1 MRRAIKILSITV
13 ASLLV
18 FILLAVSIAV
28 WVVFTPERLT
38 PIVRSQADKMLAC
51 QSQIGGVELTF
62 FSTFPQFGL
71 KISDFALI
79 NPTPGAQSDTLI
91 AAQQLLAVI
100 DVNAWRKGNEI
111 QVNKLNFVSGEA
123 NVFVD
128 SSGVTNY
135 NIYPANPDTLSD
147 DSNAETPLINIDG
160 ISIENTNITYT
171 DHAGKLYADVLN
183 LHADISVSMAKNI
196 VHSDV
201 KIHNSIISFAY
212 ANEKY
217 LQSAS
222 AQFHMLSDFALEKQQ
237 LLIDNFEGLINSA
250 DLQMSGSI
258 VYDSQSGDTSFG
270 LSYMLNKSPLT
281 KVLELVPPSFQSYY
295 EGIEASGMV
304 KSSGSII
311 GTYNQD
317 EMPLVEMGV
326 TLENGT
332 MAYAGVPLKLY
343 DVSGDIIF
351 KSDLLTDASTLLQIN
366 SFDASTPQ
374 SRISTTGMVTQ
385 LFSDIHLD
393 LQTDA
398 NLSLEEFKPFIP
410 NDMDIEMKG
419 RANGQIA
426 SVFTLAQLEDYGLDK
441 MQLQG
446 NITLT
451 TIDAVYDSISLITDH
466 ANIDFT
472 LPNRSPQSA
481 NTGFASARVSTR
493 NLTSNMPGSFDAMLQ
508 NASINIEMSDI
519 SDTTRVPDVICS
531 FNIDSLSGTMDTL
544 AIAMEKP
551 IGRLLMSPHVDNTG
565 KINIELAF
573 SSDEMNGHM
582 GKSRANIA
590 KMNVDT
596 RILYDSE
603 QEDIFQQWHPDGFF
617 DLGDGY
623 IALDGYSYPLEI
635 PSIKLNFTP
644 ETFNIEESNI
654 ILDKSDFQLSG
665 TLINVLSYFRGD
677 STLRG
682 NFDFTSNTTDVTQLM
697 NLTSGI
703 GYEEGQVEN
712 APADTSCSGPYMVP
726 KGIDLTLDT
735 RVQNA
740 SFGSDSATDIRGNVH
755 VYEGILLLDEVK
767 LFTPAARMQ
776 LTAMY
781 RTPRKN
787 HLFMGLDYHMI
798 DVEISELLNMIP
810 EVDSLMPM
818 LRSFGGEGE
827 FHLAIE
833 TYLDSTYNLKM
844 STLRGAASVAG
855 QDLVLMDGETFSE
868 IAKKLRFSKQAENRV
883 DSLSAEFTVFR
894 NEIDVY
900 PFLIVMDRYKAI
912 VAGRH
917 NFDMSFD
924 YHISLIDSPLPLKL
938 GVDVKG
944 TLDDMAIRP
953 VRPRYAE
960 TYSPAA
966 RFAVA
971 NKQLELRELIRKSL
985 TEKIEW

>member
-1 MRRAIKILSITV
+1 MLVIF
-13 ASLLV
+13 LLV
-18 FILLAVSIAV
+18 VSIAI
-28 WVVFTPERLT
+28 WVVFTPEKLT
-38 PIVRSQADKMLAC
+38 PIVRNQADKMLNC
-51 QSQIGGVELTF
+51 QNQIGEVELTF

-71 KISDFALI
+71 KVSDFALI

-91 AAQQLLAVI
+91 AAQKMLVI
-100 DVNAWRKGNEI
+100 VDINAWRNDKVI
-111 QVNKLNFVSGEA
+111 QVNELKLFRGEV

-128 SSGVTNY
+128 SLGNANY
-135 NIYPANPDTLSD
+135 NIYSTSPDTPGD
-147 DSNAETPLINIDG
+147 ISNAELPIIVIDG

-171 DHAGKLYADVLN
+171 DHAEKLYADILN
-183 LHADISVSMAKNI
+183 LNADISGSMAKNTI
-196 VHSDV
+196 HSDV
-201 KIHNSIISFAY
+201 QIHNSIISFAY

-217 LQSAS
+217 LQSAP
-222 AQFHMLSDFALEKQQ
+222 AQLHMLSDFALEKQQ
-237 LLIDNFEGLINSA
+237 LLIDNLEGLINKA
-250 DLQMSGSI
+250 DLQLSGSI
-258 VYDSQSGDTSFG
+258 AYDSRNGDTSFG
-270 LSYMLNKSPLT
+270 LSYMLNTSPLS

-295 EGIEASGMV
+295 ADIEADGMV
-304 KSSGSII
+304 ASSGSII
-311 GTYNQD
+311 GTYNQN
-317 EMPLVEMGV
+317 EMPLVELGIK
-326 TLENGT
+326 LENGT
-332 MAYAGVPLKLY
+332 MGYAGVPLKLHN
-343 DVSGDIIF
+343 VSGDVIF
-351 KSDLLTDASTLLQIN
+351 KSDLLTDASTSLKIN

-374 SRISTTGMVTQ
+374 SRISAKGMVTQ

-393 LQTDA
+393 LQTNA
-398 NLSLEEFKPFIP
+398 NLSLEEFRSFIP
-410 NDMDIEMKG
+410 GDMNMEIEGKA
-419 RANGQIA
+419 RGQIA
-426 SVFTLAQLEDYGLDK
+426 SVFTLAQLEEFELDK

-446 NITLT
+446 NVTLT

-466 ANIDFT
+466 ANIDFSI
-472 LPNRSPQSA
+472 PNRSPQSA
-481 NTGFASARVSTR
+481 NTGFAMARISTR
-493 NLTSNMPGSFDAMLQ
+493 NLKSNMPGSFDAMLK
-508 NASINIEMSDI
+508 NASINVEMSDI
-519 SDTTRVPDVICS
+519 SDTTRVPDAICS
-531 FNIDSLSGTMDTL
+531 FVIDSLSGTMDTM
-544 AIAMEKP
+544 AIAMAQP
-551 IGRLLMSPHVDNTG
+551 IGRLLFAPDVDNPG
-565 KINIELAF
+565 SINMELDL
-573 SSDEMNGHM
+573 SSNKMIGHM
-582 GKSRANIA
+582 GQSHANFA
-590 KMNVDT
+590 KMMVDT
-596 RILYDSE
+596 HILYDSK
-603 QEDIFQQWHPDGFF
+603 QEDIFQQWQPEGFF
-617 DLGDGY
+617 DLQDGY
-623 IALDGYSYPLEI
+623 IALDGYSYPFEI
-635 PSIKLNFTP
+635 PSIKLDFTP
-644 ETFNIEESNI
+644 ETFNIEESSI

-665 TLINVLSYFRGD
+665 TLNNVLSYFRGD
-677 STLRG
+677 SILRG
-682 NFDFTSNTTDVTQLM
+682 NFEFTSNTTDVTQLM

-703 GYEEGQVEN
+703 GYGEEEVDN
-712 APADTSCSGPYMVP
+712 APADTSYSGPYMVP
-726 KGIDLTLDT
+726 KGMDIMLDT

-740 SFGSDSATDIRGNVH
+740 LFGTDYATDVKGNVRI
-755 VYEGILLLDEVK
+755 YDGILLLDEVR
-767 LFTPAARMQ
+767 LVTPAARMQ

-868 IAKKLRFSKQAENRV
+868 IAKKLRFSKKAENRV

-924 YHISLIDSPLPLKL
+924 YHISLVDSPLPLKL

-944 TLDDMAIRP
+944 TLDDMAIMP

-960 TYSPAA
+960 TYRPAA

-971 NKQLELRELIRKSL
+971 NKQLELRELIRESL
-985 TEKIEW
+985 TEKIDW

>member
-1 MRRAIKILSITV
+1 MRRALKILSITV

-18 FILLAVSIAV
+18 IFLFAVSIAI

-38 PIVRSQADKMLAC
+38 PIVRNQADKMLTC
-51 QSQIGGVELTF
+51 QSQIGEVELTF

-71 KISDFALI
+71 KVSDFAMI
-79 NPTPGAQSDTLI
+79 NPTLGAQSDTLI
-91 AAQQLLAVI
+91 AAQQLLAVVDI
-100 DVNAWRKGNEI
+100 NAWRQNKEI
-111 QVNKLNFVSGEA
+111 QVNELNLVRGEV

-128 SSGVTNY
+128 SSGNANY

-147 DSNAETPLINIDG
+147 DNNAETPLIAIDG

-171 DHAGKLYADVLN
+171 DHAGNLYVDILN
-183 LHADISVSMAKNI
+183 LNADISVSMVKNI
-196 VHSDV
+196 IHSDV
-201 KIHNSIISFAY
+201 QIHNSIISFAY

-217 LQSAS
+217 LQSIPV
-222 AQFHMLSDFALEKQQ
+222 QLNMLSDFALEKQQ
-237 LLIDNFEGLINSA
+237 LLIDNLEGIINSA
-250 DLQMSGSI
+250 DLQLSGSFA
-258 VYDSQSGDTSFG
+258 YDSQNDDTSFG
-270 LSYMLNKSPLT
+270 LSYMLNASPLS

-295 EGIEASGMV
+295 EGIEADGLV
-304 KSSGSII
+304 VSSGSII
-311 GTYNQD
+311 GTYNQN
-317 EMPLVEMGV
+317 EMPLVDMSIK
-326 TLENGT
+326 LENGT
-332 MAYAGVPLKLY
+332 MCYTGVPLKLQ

-351 KSDLLTDASTLLQIN
+351 KSDFLTDASTSLQIN
-366 SFDASTPQ
+366 NFDAKTPKSQ
-374 SRISTTGMVTQ
+374 ISTEGMVTR

-393 LQTDA
+393 LQTSA
-398 NLSLEEFKPFIP
+398 NLTLEEFKSFIP
-410 NDMDIEMKG
+410 DDMNMDMKG
-419 RANGQIA
+419 KVSGQIT
-426 SVFTLAQLEDYGLDK
+426 SVFTLVQLENFELDK
-441 MQLQG
+441 MK
-446 NITLT
+446 LT
-451 TIDAVYDSISLITDH
+451 GKLSFTGIDAVYDSISLISDH
-466 ANIDFT
+466 ATIDFS
-472 LPNRSPQSA
+472 LPNRTPQSA
-481 NTGFASARVSTR
+481 NTGFALAHITSK
-493 NLTSNMPGSFDAMLQ
+493 NLTSTMPDSFDVMLK
-508 NASINIEMSDI
+508 NASINIEMSDVR
-519 SDTTRVPDVICS
+519 DTTRIPDVICS
-531 FNIDSLSGTMDTL
+531 FNIDSISGTMDTL
-544 AIAMEKP
+544 AIALSKP
-551 IGRLLMSPHVDNTG
+551 NGRVLLVPDAQNPEIFDIELDLNSAEMDGRMGQSLA
-565 KINIELAF
+565 NIE
-573 SSDEMNGHM
+573 
-582 GKSRANIA
+582 
-590 KMNVDT
+590 KMKIETNVVYNSKHD
-596 RILYDSE
+596 DV
-603 QEDIFQQWHPDGFF
+603 FQQWQPEGFF
-617 DLGDGY
+617 ELENGH
-623 IALDGYSYPLEI
+623 IALAGFNYPFVI
-635 PSIKLNFTP
+635 PSIKLDFTP
-644 ETFNIEESNI
+644 ETFNIEESSI

-665 TLINVLSYFRGD
+665 TLKNVLSYFQGD
-677 STLRG
+677 SILRG

-703 GYEEGQVEN
+703 GYEEEQVEN
-712 APADTSCSGPYMVP
+712 IPADTSYSGPYMVP
-726 KGIDLTLDT
+726 KGMDITLNT

-740 SFGSDSATDIRGNVH
+740 SFGTDSATNVRGNVR
-755 VYEGILLLDEVK
+755 VYDGILLLDDVQ
-767 LFTPAARMQ
+767 LVTSAARMQ

-827 FHLAIE
+827 FHLTVE
-833 TYLDSTYNLKM
+833 TYLDSAYNLKM

-924 YHISLIDSPLPLKL
+924 YHISLVDSPLPLKL

-944 TLDDMAIRP
+944 TLDDMSIRP

-960 TYSPAA
+960 TYRPAA

-971 NKQLELRELIRKSL
+971 NKQLELRELIREAL
-985 TEKIEW
+985 TKKIDW